1 MNPHFFGRSFGQLF
15 STTVLATSSV
25 AVLISLGACGGG
37 GGDAGG
43 GAGGGGGD
51 PGNGGAVTFATSST
65 LKFGQKSVVVVN
77 QSDAAKAVTVSGA
90 GCTTWAVSTDPA
102 YVSTATTAYFECTV
116 STLGAVQVSVKRNS
130 DGAVLASSASAVAKP
145 EVTLTFS
152 NAAGVSGNV
161 VLALEAEKT
170 PITVTNFLSYV
181 NSGFYVG
188 TVIHRVRPGF
198 VIQGGGYTNPL
209 NATTQVLKPT
219 SAPIALEVNKGLSN
233 TQWTIAMART
243 CEPTA
248 SATSQFFINLVDNS
262 AQLDP
267 RAGLRVCSTNPT
279 VPTVDPSG
287 YAVFGNVTTAT
298 TNVVSSIVTAPC
310 SAVTLFS
317 QPGECAPGPNVVI
330 TAAVQTQ

>member
-1 MNPHFFGRSFGQLF
+1 MKTHFFGRYFFLA
-15 STTVLATSSV
+15 VLATVSV
-25 AVLISLGACGGG
+25 SMLIGLSACGGG
-37 GGDAGG
+37 GGGDAASGPS
-43 GAGGGGGD
+43 D
-51 PGNGGAVTFATSST
+51 PGTGTVTFATSST
-65 LKFGQKSVVVVN
+65 LKFGQKSVVVVDLAN
-77 QSDAAKAVTVSGA
+77 ASTAAAVSGA
-90 GCTTWAVSTDPA
+90 GCTKWAVSTDPA
-102 YVSTATTAYFECTV
+102 YVSTANKAYFECTV
-116 STLGAVQVSVKRNS
+116 STLGAVQISVRRAS
-130 DGAVLASSASAVAKP
+130 DGVVLGSSASTVAKP

-152 NAAGVSGNV
+152 NGAGISGNV
-161 VLALEAEKT
+161 VLALDADKT

-198 VIQGGGYTNPL
+198 VIQGGGYTSPL
-209 NATTQVLKPT
+209 NAATQVLKPT
-219 SAPIALEVNKGLSN
+219 AAPIALEVNKGLSN

-287 YAVFGNVTTAT
+287 YAVFGNVTSAT
-298 TNVVSSIVTAPC
+298 TNVVTSIVAAPC
-310 SAVTLFS
+310 TAVTFFS
-317 QPGECAPGPNVVI
+317 QPGECAPSPNVVI

>member
-1 MNPHFFGRSFGQLF
+1 MNSNFFSRYVPVAG
-15 STTVLATSSV
+15 LACASAAFLTGLS
-25 AVLISLGACGGG
+25 GCGGG

-43 GAGGGGGD
+43 AAGDAGVS
-51 PGNGGAVTFATSST
+51 AVTFAANST
-65 LKFGQKSVVVVN
+65 LKFGQKSIVAVN
-77 QSDAAKAVTVSGA
+77 LANAANAVTVSGA
-90 GCTTWAVSTDPA
+90 GCPAWSLSTNAA
-102 YVSTATTAYFECTV
+102 YVSNAATAYFECAV
-116 STLGAVQVSVKRNS
+116 AAIGAVQVSVKRLS
-130 DGAVLASSASAVAKP
+130 DGATLANSAATVLKP

-152 NAAGVSGNV
+152 NGAGVTGNV
-161 VLALEAEKT
+161 VLSLEAEKT
-170 PITVTNFLSYV
+170 PITVTNFLAYV

-233 TQWTIAMART
+233 TQWTVAMART

-262 AQLDP
+262 TQLDP
-267 RAGLRVCSTNPT
+267 RPGLRACSTNPT
-279 VPTVDPSG
+279 VPTIDPSG
-287 YAVFGNVTTAT
+287 YAVFGNVTSAT
-298 TNVVSSIVTAPC
+298 TSVVSSIVTAPC
-310 SAVTLFS
+310 TAVTLFS